1 MVSHFQKKEKAL
13 EISEFE
19 CGEGIMRFLGR
30 EKAIFPHW
38 KHELTNL
45 TAIIY
50 IDWMGGTSKSM
61 TKSRANFIKKLKQT
75 ENEI

>member
-1 MVSHFQKKEKAL
+1 
-13 EISEFE
+13 
-19 CGEGIMRFLGR
+19 MRFLGR